1 MQGSREDMRR
11 QINALQ
17 REKDKW
23 RQREQQLVERVEAL
37 EQDKLNMALGNEV
50 IS

>member
-1 MQGSREDMRR
+1 MRR